1 MKNLLRNFII
11 VNILFFTTCIFAQQ
25 DEMQERPVETEF
37 SRLYKPENPEAVL
50 ILFGGFPETAENIE
64 NGFPITES
72 ALENNVAV
80 SYLNY
85 NRKLWLEESDKSQL
99 ANNIKEMINTN
110 DLPSDKIYFGG
121 MSSGGNIALLIGN
134 YLSQNAE
141 YDLSPSGVFV
151 IDSPVDIAALYRI
164 AEQNIERN
172 FSQASVGESSFMLNY
187 FKPQLGNP
195 DEEIEPYEKR
205 APFTFET
212 KNAQNLENLK
222 NTKLRF
228 YTEPDKTWWKENMGI
243 DYEQMNAFHLKR
255 LSNYLTSQ
263 DFKKIEYITTED
275 KGYRANG
282 ERNPHSWSI
291 VDKEDLL
298 QWMLEE

>member
-11 VNILFFTTCIFAQQ
+11 VNILFFTTLIFAQ
-25 DEMQERPVETEF
+25 ENEIQEKPVETEF
-37 SRLYKPENPEAVL
+37 YKLYKPENPEAVV

-64 NGFPITES
+64 NGFPITEP

-80 SYLNY
+80 AYLNY
-85 NRKLWLEESDKSQL
+85 NRKLWLEETDKSQL
-99 ANNIKEMINTN
+99 ANSIQEMINTN
-110 DLPSDKIYFGG
+110 DLPSDGIYFGG

-134 YLSQNAE
+134 YLSQNPE
-141 YDLSPSGVFV
+141 YILSPSGVFV
-151 IDSPVDIAALYRI
+151 IDSPVDIAALYRV

-172 FSQASVGESSFMLNY
+172 FSPASVGESSFMLNY
-187 FKPQLGNP
+187 FKTQLGNP
-195 DEEIEPYEKR
+195 DEEIKPYEKH

-212 KNAQNLENLK
+212 KNVQNLEDLK

-255 LSNYLTSQ
+255 LSDFLTSNG
-263 DFKKIEYITTED
+263 FKEVEYITTEN

-282 ERNPHSWSI
+282 ARNPHSWSI
-291 VDKEDLL
+291 VDKEELL

>member
-187 FKPQLGNP
+187 FKSQLGNP

-255 LSNYLTSQ
+255 LSDYLTSQ
-263 DFKKIEYITTED
+263 DFKKVEYITTED